1 MSPRKSS
8 LDVYKELLE
17 ELKSGDVKPVYYWFG
32 EETFFIDRLQEAV
45 EKYVPVQAPDFNFDL
60 VYGREH
66 KPNDV
71 LDICRSYPMMSD
83 RRVVIVRDFHQ
94 LRDAPSGQELE
105 DDSSDDTGSEGNL
118 SDFIAYL
125 EQPNPATLLILTDT
139 KAPDGRSK
147 LGKSLKKNKQVGFH
161 EFKPVPDY
169 KLADWVV
176 DWTRM
181 QYQKTIRP
189 DAAELLTQHV
199 GNSLLLLSTEVD
211 KLCTYRKDESELKID
226 DVKKIIGLYR
236 QYTVFELK
244 DAIMARNLEQSWYI
258 AEQMLQHSKTEVGE
272 VIKTIGFFYKLFS
285 NVWQINYLR
294 SKGKGKQQ
302 VSETL
307 GLKGYYFE
315 NLWKDASRFKLKE
328 MPRVFEALMDA
339 DRAAKGF
346 TTMDPPTVYMFLI
359 KRIIG

>member
-1 MSPRKSS
+1 MSPKKTS
-8 LDVYKELLE
+8 LDIYKELLE
-17 ELKSGDVKPVYYWFG
+17 ELKSGDIKPVYYWFG
-32 EETFFIDRLQEAV
+32 EEIFFIDRLQEAV
-45 EKYVPVQAPDFNFDL
+45 EKHVPVQAQDFNFDI

-66 KPNDV
+66 NPNDV

-94 LRDAPSGQELE
+94 LYQTPSNKEEQENE
-105 DDSSDDTGSEGNL
+105 SSSGAEGNL
-118 SDFIAYL
+118 SDFIPYF
-125 EQPNPATLLILTDT
+125 EQPNPNTLLILTDV

-147 LGKSLKKNKQVGFH
+147 LGKTLKKSKQIGFY
-161 EFKPVPDY
+161 EFKPIPDY
-169 KLADWVV
+169 KLADWVI
-176 DWTRM
+176 DWANLH
-181 QYQKTIRP
+181 YGKTIKP

-199 GNSLLLLSTEVD
+199 GNSLLLLSTELD
-211 KLCTYRKDESELKID
+211 KLCTYRKEEQELSIE

-244 DAIMARNLEQSWYI
+244 DAVMRRDLERSWFI
-258 AEQMLQHSKTEVGE
+258 AEQMLQHSRSEVGE

-294 SKGKGKQQ
+294 SKGKNKQQ
-302 VSETL
+302 VGEKL

-315 NLWKDASRFKLKE
+315 NLWKEASQFHNTEL
-328 MPRVFEALMDA
+328 PRIFEALLDA

-346 TTMDPPTVYMFLI
+346 TTMDPTMVYLFLL
-359 KRIIG
+359 RRMIG